1 MVTATQTLTIRVII
15 MLRARNNYILADIHT
30 HILPNIDDGASSLE
44 EAVELVL
51 LEKSQGVTDIVFTPH
66 FSMDDSSVISFIG
79 RREESFA
86 LLQEAISKNYP
97 DIGIN
102 FHLGAEVKYNPHL
115 LDIEIESL
123 CIGNTSYLLLEPT
136 SNSSFNLTETIVGM
150 IARGITPI
158 LAHAERYHYLV
169 NNERFLRSLS
179 EAGALF
185 QLTAKAFTTKNNQK
199 AAKKLLRLGYADVIA
214 SDTHDLQNRPP
225 CLGDAYK
232 ILKRKSDILINNTSK
247 ILENGIL

>member
-1 MVTATQTLTIRVII
+1 MATVTPTPTTRVIT
-15 MLRARNNYILADIHT
+15 MLKRNNSISADLHT

-44 EAVELVL
+44 EAVELIL

-86 LLQEAISKNYP
+86 LLQEAISKKYP

-102 FHLGAEVKYNPHL
+102 YHLGAEVKYNPHL
-115 LDIEIESL
+115 LNIEIEDL

-136 SNSSFNLTETIVGM
+136 SNSSFNLTETVIKMV
-150 IARGITPI
+150 ARGITPI
-158 LAHAERYHYLV
+158 LAHVERYHYLV
-169 NNERFLRSLS
+169 NNERTLRYLS

-185 QLTAKAFTTKNNQK
+185 QLTAKAFITKSNRK
-199 AAKKLLRLGYADVIA
+199 AAKKLLRLGYADIIA
-214 SDTHDLQNRPP
+214 SDAHDLQNRKP
-225 CLGDAYK
+225 CIGDAYK
-232 ILKRKSDILINNTSK
+232 ILKRKSDYFINNAS
-247 ILENGIL
+247 IIIENGIL

>member
-1 MVTATQTLTIRVII
+1 MVTATPILTIQVLI
-15 MLRARNNYILADIHT
+15 MLINNSVLADLHT
-30 HILPNIDDGASSLE
+30 HILPNIDDGASSVE
-44 EAVELVL
+44 EAVELIL
-51 LEKSQGVTDIVFTPH
+51 LEKKQGVTDIVFTPH
-66 FSMDDSSVISFIG
+66 FSMNDSSVVSFIK

-102 FHLGAEVKYNPHL
+102 YYLGAEVKYNPHL
-115 LDIEIESL
+115 LDIEIEEL

-136 SNSSFNLTETIVGM
+136 SNSSFKLSETIVQM
-150 IARGITPI
+150 VARGITPI
-158 LAHAERYHYLV
+158 LAHVERYDYLI
-169 NNERFLRSLS
+169 NDKKFLSNLS

-185 QLTAKAFTTKNNQK
+185 QISAKAFLTKSNLK
-199 AAKKLLRLGYADVIA
+199 SVKKLLRLGYADVVA

-225 CLGDAYK
+225 CLGDACK
-232 ILKRKSDILINNTSK
+232 VLKNKSEFFTDNARI